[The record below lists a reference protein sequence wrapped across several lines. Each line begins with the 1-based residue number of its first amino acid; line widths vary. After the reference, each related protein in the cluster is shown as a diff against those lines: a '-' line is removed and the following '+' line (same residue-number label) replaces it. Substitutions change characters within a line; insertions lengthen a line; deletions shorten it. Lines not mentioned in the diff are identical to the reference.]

1 MTVEIP
7 SNDDYTIPK
16 FDANANDKNRSTST
30 SGSSDR
36 NCSTTTPEFS
46 ESSNRNHSTF
56 TSESSDRNR
65 RASTS
70 TTRITSRFK
79 VISIMMMLYSIHT
92 LNYI

>member
-7 SNDDYTIPK
+7 SNDDYTIPE

-36 NCSTTTPEFS
+36 NRSTSTS
-46 ESSNRNHSTF
+46 ESSNRNRSTS

-70 TTRITSRFK
+70 TTRTTSRFK

-92 LNYI
+92 FNYI